1 MITNI
6 VRPTR
11 GDMGG
16 GYDLRGSYR
25 LVAST
30 GAITIVA
37 ARTATAGHIFS
48 FRWAP
53 ASLTTYNAYVRY
65 IGAKFTL
72 TTAYGTAQETGCDLI
87 VARSY
92 SASHTGAT
100 AVDLGSTVTNT
111 NKYATAENTSLMG
124 VAGLCRIGD
133 TGALTAGTQTLDA
146 NPIGILSDWSG
157 AIGDTVPRSTSGVG
171 SGFGAL
177 WDARETG
184 FPLVLADDEGFV
196 IRNLILMGATGV
208 GRWDFCVEWDEG
220 LPNGK

>member
-1 MITNI
+1 MTTNI

-16 GYDLRGSYR
+16 GYELRGSYR
-25 LVAST
+25 LLASS

-53 ASLTTYNAYVRY
+53 ASLTTYNAYIRRIAARFV
-65 IGAKFTL
+65 L

-92 SASHTGAT
+92 TASHTSAT

-111 NKYATAENTSLMG
+111 NKFATAENTSLAG
-124 VAGLCRIGD
+124 VAGLCRVAD

-157 AIGDTVPRSTSGVG
+157 AIGDTVPRSTSGNDIYG
-171 SGFGAL
+171 NL
-177 WDARETG
+177 WDARGDG

-208 GRWDFCVEWDEG
+208 GRWDFLVEWDEG
-220 LPNGK
+220 KPVT

>member
-1 MITNI
+1 MTTNI

-11 GDMGG
+11 ADMGG
-16 GYDLRGSYR
+16 GYELRGSYR

-30 GAITIVA
+30 GAVTTIA
-37 ARTATAGHIFS
+37 ARTATAGHLFA

-65 IGAKFTL
+65 VGVKFTL
-72 TTAYGTAQETGCDLI
+72 TTAYGSAQETGIDMI

-92 SASHTGAT
+92 TASHTGAT
-100 AVDLGSTVTNT
+100 AIDMGSSVAT
-111 NKYATAENTSLMG
+111 NKYATAQNTSLAG
-124 VAGLCRIGD
+124 VSGLCRIAD

-157 AIGDTVPRSTSGVG
+157 AVGDTIPRSTSGAS

-177 WDARETG
+177 WDARSSG

-196 IRNLILMGATGV
+196 LRNLILMGATGV
-208 GRWDFCVEWDEG
+208 GRWDICVEWDEG
-220 LPNGK
+220 KPLT